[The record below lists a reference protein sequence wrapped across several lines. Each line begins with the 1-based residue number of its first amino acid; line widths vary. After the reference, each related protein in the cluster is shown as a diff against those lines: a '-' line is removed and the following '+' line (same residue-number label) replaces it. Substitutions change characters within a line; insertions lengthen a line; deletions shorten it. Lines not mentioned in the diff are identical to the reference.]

1 MAESAP
7 EKTTFPR
14 GWFAVGYS
22 SEIENGQVQGLAY
35 FGTKY
40 VAFRDEEG
48 QLAILDAY
56 CPHLGADLSVGGKV
70 EDGCVR
76 CPFHAWRFDKSGEC
90 NDVPYA
96 KRIPRGAKVGSH
108 PVSEVN
114 GIIFMWHDPAGEA
127 PHYEIPVVQEY
138 ASDQWLDWAINS
150 VTIKTHPREVV
161 ENVADA
167 AHFPT
172 VHNTHVEKFDNV
184 YDEHRATQ
192 LTEGIA
198 YPRGG
203 GEDRFTLEATYHGPA
218 YQVTYMKGVIKSIYF
233 QAHTPIDE
241 NTLELRFGVSL
252 PLLGGDAE
260 KSKKFAD
267 MYVQNLTTGYHED
280 IQIWEHKTY
289 NERPILAPGD
299 GPIGK
304 LRRWYSQFFV
314 PRAA

>member
-1 MAESAP
+1 MAESIP
-7 EKTTFPR
+7 EKTIFPR

-22 SEIENGQVQGLAY
+22 DEIKSGEVKGLAY

-40 VAFRDEEG
+40 AAFRDEEG
-48 QLAILDAY
+48 KLSILDAY
-56 CPHLGADLSVGGKV
+56 CPHLGADMSVGGKV
-70 EDGCVR
+70 ESGCIR
-76 CPFHAWRFDKSGEC
+76 CPFHAWKFDGSGKCTE
-90 NDVPYA
+90 VPYA
-96 KRIPRGAKVGSH
+96 KKIPRGAKVGSH

-114 GIIFMWHDPAGEA
+114 GIVFMWHDPSGEE
-127 PHYEIPVVQEY
+127 PHYEIPVVEQHS
-138 ASDQWLDWAINS
+138 SDDWLDWSINS
-150 VTIKTHPREVV
+150 VVIKTHPREVV

-172 VHNTHVEKFDNV
+172 VHNTHVDKFDNI
-184 YDEHRATQ
+184 YEEHKATQ

-203 GEDRFTLEATYHGPA
+203 GEDKFTLNATYHGPA
-218 YQVTYMKGVIKSIYF
+218 YQVTYMKGVIESIYF

-241 NTLELRFGVSL
+241 NTLQLRFGVSL
-252 PLLGGDAE
+252 PVLGGDTE
-260 KSKKFAD
+260 KSKKFAA

-289 NERPILAPGD
+289 KDRPILAPGD

-304 LRRWYSQFFV
+304 LRKWYSQFFI
-314 PRAA
+314 PRAE